1 MGEVK
6 IFRASAGSGKTHRLT
21 LEYLN
26 LLSGDDRA
34 YRRILAVT
42 FTNKATDEMKRRV
55 IEHLYKKS
63 SQGDERASRLLKNI
77 LHDYSSFNISTIDR
91 FFQQTLR
98 AFAREIGKST
108 SYGVELNEDM
118 VRALAID
125 KILFNLDT
133 LDNNRLLN
141 WILELSVQRI
151 DSGKSWDIRSS
162 INSTSSQL
170 FKEAYRTAVKGED
183 INFLSKESIEEYS
196 EIIASI
202 ISEYE
207 KKMVEFGNKGVEIL
221 TKSELS
227 PYDFANKK
235 SSFAQRF
242 RKLAEGDFSL
252 SNLTFTEAGKGIEKW
267 FSKSAIKDSPDLLIK
282 GGVAESLSLGPLI
295 NEILDYEESYSRDY
309 FTAINVSKN
318 LYALGLMSDIQKS
331 IQEVCE
337 ENGVMLLTETTEL
350 LNGIIDGSDTPFI
363 FEKIGARTDHFM
375 LDEFQDTSLMQWEN
389 FRPLLKNSLS
399 SGYSNLIVGDEK
411 QSIYR
416 WRGSDWMLLNKRVFN
431 QFSKEEIN
439 SSALLENWRSGK
451 EIIEFINDFFP
462 GAADACDNILD
473 NNSNF
478 ETSVASIYSSVIQ
491 KIPKQNEDKRGYVE
505 LRFGTKSEANSDDS
519 EDYQENEGSEDSVLN
534 FVREKIEF
542 LISNGSNLS
551 DIAVLVRKNK
561 EGAIVANHLINSGI
575 KVISGD
581 SLFIMS
587 SSSVSSIISQLRY
600 LSNPMDSVNNILA
613 RFSGL
618 EQIADN
624 EISSLP
630 LYELCECLF
639 ETIPEE
645 TKRAES
651 AYILAFL
658 DKVKEFVKQNR
669 SDLYSFLEWWN
680 DSSDKLTIPAPDGED
695 AVRVMTI
702 HKSKGLG
709 FSSVIIPFSDFEF
722 KGKQDILWCKPARA
736 PFNRMPVV
744 PVNMSEKLV
753 NTHFS
758 PDYEKECFLSVVDN
772 LNLAYVA
779 FTRAKDNLF
788 IYVTEPSKQGKKA
801 KGVGDILSSI
811 YSERA
816 IDKRLVIGDSV
827 VTPDR
832 DRYILTEREMPLLR
846 TYDNSANLRLTL
858 RSEEFFNDKEN
869 SRTRGVVIHSIM
881 SKISTAEDVYGA
893 VNEAAASGEIE
904 LRDKE
909 NTINYILQL
918 VNSVEKFGW
927 FSQNVTVMNEIGIIL
942 PGGEIYRPDR
952 IVKGAEFA
960 VIDFKTGKQRSN
972 SHIKQIEKY
981 TSSVREMGVKNVHG
995 YLWYLDENIIEKVN

>member
-26 LLSGDDRA
+26 LLSRDERA

-42 FTNKATDEMKRRV
+42 FTNKATEEMKRRV
-55 IEHLYKKS
+55 IEHLFKKS
-63 SQGDERASRLLKNI
+63 SQGDERASKLLKNI

-108 SYGVELNEDM
+108 SYGVELNEEM

-133 LDNNRLLN
+133 SDDNRLLD
-141 WILELSVQRI
+141 WIMELSVQRI

-170 FKEAYRTAVKGED
+170 FKEAYRTAIMGED
-183 INFLSKESIEEYS
+183 LNLLSKESIEEYS
-196 EIIASI
+196 GIIANI

-207 KKMVEFGNKGVEIL
+207 KKMVEFGERGVEIL
-221 TKSELS
+221 AKSELS
-227 PYDFANKK
+227 PFDFSNKK

-242 RKLAEGDFSL
+242 RKLVDGDFSL
-252 SNLTFTEAGKGIEKW
+252 SNLTFIDAGKGTERW
-267 FSKSAIKDSPDLLIK
+267 FSKSALKESPDLLVK
-282 GGVAESLSLGPLI
+282 GAKADSLSLRSLI
-295 NEILDYEESYSRDY
+295 KEIVDYEESCSRDY
-309 FTAINVSKN
+309 ITAVTISKN

-331 IQEVCE
+331 IQDVCA
-337 ENGVMLLTETTEL
+337 ENGVVLLAETTEL

-375 LDEFQDTSLMQWEN
+375 LDEFQDTSLLQWEN
-389 FRPLLKNSLS
+389 FRPLIKNSLA
-399 SGYSNLIVGDEK
+399 SGCSNLIVGDEK

-431 QFSKEEIN
+431 EFNEEEIN

-451 EIIEFINDFFP
+451 EVVQFINDFFP
-462 GAADACDNILD
+462 RAAEACDNLLE
-473 NNSNF
+473 NNAVF

-491 KIPKQNEDKRGYVE
+491 IIPKLNEGKSGYVE
-505 LRFGTKSEANSDDS
+505 LKFGTKSEENSDES
-519 EDYQENEGSEDSVLN
+519 EDIQDNESCEESVLN
-534 FVREKIEF
+534 FVREKIE
-542 LISNGSNLS
+542 LLVTNGSNLS

-561 EGAIVANHLINSGI
+561 EGAIIANHLIKSGI

-581 SLFIMS
+581 SLFIKS

-600 LSNPMDSVNNILA
+600 LSNPLDSVNNILA
-613 RFSGL
+613 RFSCI
-618 EQIADN
+618 EHIIN
-624 EISSLP
+624 NKISALS
-630 LYELCECLF
+630 LYELCESLI
-639 ETIPEE
+639 ETVPEE

-651 AYILAFL
+651 AYILAFM
-658 DKVKEFVKQNR
+658 DNVKEFVKQNR
-669 SDLYSFLEWWN
+669 SDLYAFLEWW
-680 DSSDKLTIPAPDGED
+680 DDYSEKLTIPAPDGEE

-722 KGKQDILWCKPARA
+722 KGKQDILWCKPETA
-736 PFNRMPVV
+736 PFNIMPVV
-744 PVNMSEKLV
+744 PVNLSEKLS

-758 PDYEKECFLSVVDN
+758 RDYEKERFLAVVDN

-788 IYVTEPSKQGKKA
+788 IYVTEPLKSSKKA
-801 KGVGDILSSI
+801 KGVGDILSYV
-811 YSERA
+811 YSDKA
-816 IDKRLVIGDSV
+816 IDKSLVFGDCV
-827 VTPDR
+827 VTPKR
-832 DRYILTEREMPLLR
+832 DTSILLEREMPLIR
-846 TYDNSANLRLTL
+846 SYDNSDNLRLTL
-858 RSEEFFNDKEN
+858 RSEEFFNENDN

-881 SKISTAEDVYGA
+881 SKIMRPDDVYAA
-893 VNEAAASGEIE
+893 VNDAVASGEIE
-904 LRDKE
+904 QRDRESTTQFILR
-909 NTINYILQL
+909 L
-918 VNSVEKFGW
+918 VNAVEKYGW
-927 FSQNVTVMNEIGIIL
+927 FSNNVTVMNEIGIIL

-952 IVKGAEFA
+952 IVKGEEYA
-960 VIDFKTGKQRSN
+960 VIDFKTGKQRSS
-972 SHIKQIEKY
+972 SHIKQIERY
-981 TSSVREMGVKNVHG
+981 TSSVKEMGFENVHG